1 MRLLLSFHFISFHFI
16 FFISSF
22 PSIDSKRTNERMEST
37 IHENCPPFR
46 NRKRCDSM
54 RCKAR
59 NNCINNKKNKW
70 FQLGNSSIV
79 HSYRVNANCNFNG
92 ININIGYY
100 SNIAISKVFL
110 WLKVHR
116 YNTMVCFFVNTRI
129 FFWWNWQIEGKM
141 DAIWFCYVTSCWLKT
156 TDSIHNHVF
165 VAVYLLFT
173 RFSMTITSCRH
184 FSFFWISWR
193 APQKSYLGKCVINC
207 SEFLCICSMK
217 EIVWISFHWR
227 ENGCIA
233 LIFGQLNHS
242 SCG

>member
-1 MRLLLSFHFISFHFI
+1 
-16 FFISSF
+16 
-22 PSIDSKRTNERMEST
+22 MEST

-116 YNTMVCFFVNTRI
+116 YNTMVCFF
-129 FFWWNWQIEGKM
+129 
-141 DAIWFCYVTSCWLKT
+141 LKT
-156 TDSIHNHVF
+156 
-165 VAVYLLFT
+165 
-173 RFSMTITSCRH
+173 RF
-184 FSFFWISWR
+184 FFLMKLANWR
-193 APQKSYLGKCVINC
+193 Q
-207 SEFLCICSMK
+207 
-217 EIVWISFHWR
+217 
-227 ENGCIA
+227 NGCDMILLCNIVLVKNNRFDSQSCFCGCILA
-233 LIFGQLNHS
+233 IYSIFHDNHFVQAFFFFLNIDEHHKNRIWENV
-242 SCG
+242 